1 MCKDQ
6 SLIITLK
13 KKKEEE
19 EEDDIVINL
28 VLLANYG
35 IHTRSA

>member
-1 MCKDQ
+1 MCKDR

-13 KKKEEE
+13 KEEEE